1 MAVKKNGKVI
11 TGECP
16 EWIFSLQNARKLNK
30 KPLSDAEQ
38 RFMLKNDQACLTPLK
53 YFFVRQH
60 LKEVFR
66 AALRRNMDS
75 ASAIC
80 RKTTGSVSG
89 LVRIVIKEN
98 MI

>member
-66 AALRRNMDS
+66 TTLRRNKNS
-75 ASAIC
+75 ASGNC
-80 RKTTGSVSG
+80 RKTTGSSFG
-89 LVRIVIKEN
+89 LVGIVINEN